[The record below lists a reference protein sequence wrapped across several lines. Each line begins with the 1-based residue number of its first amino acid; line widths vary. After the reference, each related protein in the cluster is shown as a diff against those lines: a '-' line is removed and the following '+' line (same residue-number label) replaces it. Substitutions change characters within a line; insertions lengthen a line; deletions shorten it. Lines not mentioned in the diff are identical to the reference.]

1 MDNEQTVRQALHDL
15 TMTYVTGADR
25 GDAAVMR
32 SAFHPD
38 GRMDTGLADA
48 AIDVYAET
56 MVGRTRSAFR
66 TMFHS
71 ITNERYEI
79 AGDRARGECYV
90 SAYALTAGDDAQEI
104 MAGGRYLDR
113 FDRRDG
119 VWKISHRLY
128 VQDWRTSRPA
138 PMPPAPG
145 GMARGGFF
153 PDDPAH
159 AFWAC
164 PIDAAED

>member
-1 MDNEQTVRQALHDL
+1 MSDEQAVRHLLHEL
-15 TMTYVTGADR
+15 TMTYVRGADR
-25 GDAAVMR
+25 GDAATMR

-38 GRMDTGLADA
+38 GRMETGLADP
-48 AIDVYAET
+48 AIEKYAEA
-56 MVGRTRSAFR
+56 MVGRTRADYC

-71 ITNERYEI
+71 ITNERFEV

-90 SAYALTAGDDAQEI
+90 TAYALTADDPPQEI

-113 FDRRDG
+113 FECREG
-119 VWKISHRLY
+119 VWKIARRLY
-128 VQDWRTSRPA
+128 VQDWRTTRVAPNFTTPA
-138 PMPPAPG
+138 

-159 AFWAC
+159 DFWAV
-164 PIDAAED
+164 PIDAL